1 MVFFCNKIKNH
12 CLAKCITTT
21 SHFPLRCGSEGRSVK
36 RQEEAVSS
44 GHHIPSETMPH
55 VGLKCYWRPL
65 HSDAHYI
72 SSVHAPPAEE
82 DMWSATWRAC
92 KVDMLSSPNTSSWK
106 DGVRSL
112 AEHTQLLSSGL
123 FPAIFQEPFL
133 NYDSSSWNTTAP
145 TLQYISIVWS
155 YWRGG
160 VNYNKTQQEEQRYFN
175 CFLKGHLQ
183 LILYSFF

>member
-1 MVFFCNKIKNH
+1 MHNH
-12 CLAKCITTT
+12 YLTLSPA
-21 SHFPLRCGSEGRSVK
+21 LRQWRKVCQEAGGSGQR
-36 RQEEAVSS
+36 

-92 KVDMLSSPNTSSWK
+92 KADMLSSPNTSSWK
-106 DGVRSL
+106 DGVTSL
-112 AEHTQLLSSGL
+112 AEHTQPLSSGL
-123 FPAIFQEPFL
+123 FPAVFQEPFL

-155 YWRGG
+155 YWRRG
-160 VNYNKTQQEEQRYFN
+160 VNSNKTQQEEQRYFN